1 MRSSR
6 LTALCSAFIVISTVH
21 AQAPMPRGEPQQI
34 MLAPSAMGSLAALL
48 QLQVQP
54 CYSPPAV
61 DAAAASITTVIDLN
75 MNRDGS
81 VASAVVREQSGI
93 KLQNRAFA
101 SQMADAAR
109 RAVLRCSPFKL
120 PPELYEGGWDTFAF
134 RFRAQ

>member
-6 LTALCSAFIVISTVH
+6 LTVLCSAFILASAVQ
-21 AQAPMPRGEPQQI
+21 AQAPTPRGEPQSI
-34 MLAPSAMGSLAALL
+34 MLAPSVVRGLAALL
-48 QLQVQP
+48 QMQVQP

-61 DAAAASITTVIDLN
+61 DAAAGSITTVIDLN

-93 KLQNRAFA
+93 NVQNRAFA

-109 RAVLRCSPFKL
+109 RAVLRCSPFEL

-134 RFRAQ
+134 RFRGQ